1 MERLLWKKQEFIWK
15 IVLLLE
21 VSSMHD
27 NMSRRRKSQTIESGF
42 DLV

>member
-1 MERLLWKKQEFIWK
+1 MERLLLKWQEIIWK

-21 VSSMHD
+21 VSSMRN
-27 NMSRRRKSQTIESGF
+27 NMSRRRKSQTIESEF